1 MVFEDNHLA
10 IAALIAN
17 KFNHA
22 VGSGLDGRAGGRCI
36 VDAIVIAPAAVDRVA
51 ALAKGGTDTGE
62 FNGVTQKSTLQAVAL
77 KVVIA
82 ARAIVISKPQG
93 LVRVPRFSNSRARIR
108 PAP

>member
-17 KFNHA
+17 KFNLA

-36 VDAIVIAPAAVDRVA
+36 VDDIVIAPAAVVRVA
-51 ALAKGGTDTGE
+51 ALANGGTDTGE

-77 KVVIA
+77 KVVIS
-82 ARAIVISKPQG
+82 ARATVISKPQG
-93 LVRVPRFSNSRARIR
+93 ILRCTPVFKLQRQDTVC
-108 PAP
+108 